1 GARVAVLR
9 AEDLVVDGPQDAAAR
24 ACARVARRADRHG
37 TVLAGPAT
45 LVHGNMHASTRDAAI
60 VRARDRVVAGGVV
73 QAAARKRR
81 ADANAR
87 VAAVRDRAGVP
98 VVANGSLELHGVRAG
113 AGRGVARPRV
123 VALVLGSAD
132 DRVRAG
138 AHSRLT
144 DVGLRACVPVVARGA
159 IGPSGVRAG
168 AGGRVARP
176 GVVTLVGRGA
186 DDGISARARAT
197 LAGVGPRAGVPIGAG
212 AAVGLG
218 GVRASAVAR
227 VARPRVVALVG
238 CGADD
243 GVPAHAHAALA
254 GIRPR
259 AGVAIAAGAAV
270 GLGGVRARAGTRVAR
285 PRVVT
290 LVGRGAD
297 DRVPARA
304 RAPLAGV
311 GPRAGVAIG
320 AGAAVGLGG
329 VRARAGRGVACARVV
344 TLVLRSAHDWVA
356 AHARTCLACVGP
368 RAGVAVVARASVG
381 L

>member
-1 GARVAVLR
+1 
-9 AEDLVVDGPQDAAAR
+9 
-24 ACARVARRADRHG
+24 
-37 TVLAGPAT
+37 
-45 LVHGNMHASTRDAAI
+45 
-60 VRARDRVVAGGVV
+60 RVVAGGVV

-138 AHSRLT
+138 AHSPLT
-144 DVGLRACVPVVARGA
+144 GVGLRARVPVIAGRA
-159 IGPSGVRAG
+159 IRLSGVRAG
-168 AGGRVARP
+168 PGGRVARP
-176 GVVTLVGRGA
+176 GVVTLVGHGA
-186 DDGISARARAT
+186 DDEVAARAHAP
-197 LAGVGPRAGVPIGAG
+197 LAGVGLRARVAVVAG

-218 GVRASAVAR
+218 GVRARAGTR
-227 VARPRVVALVG
+227 VARPRVVTLVG

-290 LVGRGAD
+290 LVGCGAD
-297 DRVPARA
+297 DGVPARA
-304 RAPLAGV
+304 HATLAGVRPLPGALPVSGAAVGLGGVRARAGTRVARPRVVTLVGHGADDVVAARLHAALAIV
-311 GPRAGVAIG
+311 GPRAGVAVV

-329 VRARAGRGVACARVV
+329 VRARAGTR
-344 TLVLRSAHDWVA
+344 
-356 AHARTCLACVGP
+356 
-368 RAGVAVVARASVG
+368 
-381 L
+381 